1 MCFIQ
6 GCNRLLLA
14 KRGNCVTGKFLV
26 SIVECEYNPSLI
38 AAALKV
44 IITFLCLIFGCYEFA
59 SVLEN
64 RKEIMEEKG
73 KTEEI

>member
-1 MCFIQ
+1 MCLIR

-26 SIVECEYNPSLI
+26 SIVECEYDPSLT
-38 AAALKV
+38 AASLKV
-44 IITFLCLIFGCYEFA
+44 MITLLCLIFGCYEFA

-73 KTEEI
+73 KTEET

>member
-1 MCFIQ
+1 M
-6 GCNRLLLA
+6 
-14 KRGNCVTGKFLV
+14 
-26 SIVECEYNPSLI
+26 ECEYNLSLI

-44 IITFLCLIFGCYEFA
+44 IITFLCLIFGCNEFA